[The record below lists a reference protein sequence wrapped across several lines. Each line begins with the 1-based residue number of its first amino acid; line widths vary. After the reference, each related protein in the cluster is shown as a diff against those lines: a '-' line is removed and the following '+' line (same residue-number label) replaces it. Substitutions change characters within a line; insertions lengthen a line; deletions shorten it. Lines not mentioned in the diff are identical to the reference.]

1 MIRTARFAIPV
12 LVLLATAC
20 MSKAARE
27 PLAGGSAAVS
37 EATRSAPAA
46 ANGAPVAV
54 PPQGVLVKR
63 GSISLIVTDAAAAEE
78 KIRVLLNELGGY
90 VAGRQ
95 SYASVPQQKYLAP
108 SDVRSLTLT
117 LKIDAKKFDDFLAKV
132 KAVGSYTSEEVS
144 IEDVTF
150 AFMDLNAR
158 IQNQKRVEE
167 RLLGYLNDPARDFKA
182 VIEVEKELGHVREQ
196 IEQLSAQLRLMD
208 NQIAY
213 STLTVNLSVSP
224 EWTAPQ
230 ERTFWGD
237 LKDTVTAS
245 VRSLADTAVS
255 LFILLVAALPW
266 LACGGVLA
274 WLVVRAARLVR
285 RFRKKG

>member
-1 MIRTARFAIPV
+1 MLA
-12 LVLLATAC
+12 LLAMAC

-27 PLAGGSAAVS
+27 PVTGGSPAPS
-37 EATRSAPAA
+37 EATRPVPAD
-46 ANGAPVAV
+46 ANGAPMAV
-54 PPQGVLVKR
+54 PAQGVLVKR
-63 GSISLIVTDAAAAEE
+63 GSISLIVADAAAAEE
-78 KIRVLLNELGGY
+78 RIRALLNELGGY

-132 KAVGSYTSEEVS
+132 KAVGSYTSEEVA

-213 STLTVNLSVSP
+213 STLTVTLSVSP

-237 LKDTVTAS
+237 LKDTVAAS
-245 VRSLADTAVS
+245 LKSLAETAVS
-255 LFILLVAALPW
+255 LFILVVAALPW
-266 LACGGVLA
+266 LICGGLLLWLVLA
-274 WLVVRAARLVR
+274 VARGVR
-285 RFRKKG
+285 RFGKKR